1 MKIYILIARRGDNC
15 ITFVSTKKCEIIHDD
30 HPHSNDEGPWVLC
43 FNHIDE
49 ECFPLILPQFNHP
62 SKPIRRIYP
71 RFDVNI
77 AASAFI
83 QSLSST
89 PSHWAPSM
97 PRIQIGKEVLFSSRE
112 TSHYFRDQQRRD
124 QTQLQGTRRTVFC
137 SDLSYSQTRDIVK
150 YGSHPNH
157 LISLRSKTVFFDF
170 RSEGYALASRIQDDN
185 NDQTRGL
192 SQSTAA
198 MFAHILTSV
207 TCGDVLNLDC
217 SIQHNISEVSD
228 RYNSLVEKVHPANEH
243 HSAAH
248 VTFWRLMHAYRKLR
262 LVASSIN
269 TDTLTPDH
277 LQLDCPVRG
286 WSQEFVSRLS
296 NPNAG
301 VLMPT
306 DGFPIM
312 LTAMND
318 YRRADLR
325 LKCPFNTHIDI
336 YQKSDNINDENKHE
350 MLHHIVSEIESNWA
364 MPFNEWIKEENRH
377 QSIRC
382 IRSQQV
388 EILRFNDKWN
398 PINETLNNSSV
409 EDDAH
414 KYDDTTTNKYNNVSG
429 INLEVRRVSEWV
441 TNNGDAAVTEKQEV
455 DLTSAHLLTALHGWA
470 AERRIQPI
478 NTQETR
484 QSRQSSE
491 SDKVDKPANMMA
503 HFLAV
508 GVNFVASLPPTP
520 RGDWRPEEEK
530 SSSSSSSNRVYSF
543 NSSSSN
549 PDEEPTPPLYRPR
562 MQSSSHS
569 HTHAS
574 SPTHVSH
581 SHSQT
586 RSTAATASMRNSR
599 TDRHDKRGGRD
610 SGAAENVR
618 RERGEGEVRRERRE
632 RDETGKRDDERGE
645 RGGRGQRD
653 ERGERDERGQR
664 GEKGQKSV
672 TSEGRDRQRHIAK
685 DRCEKRSFRMGKQ

>member
-30 HPHSNDEGPWVLC
+30 QPHSNEVGPWVLC

-62 SKPIRRIYP
+62 SKPIRLIHP

-77 AASAFI
+77 AASAFT
-83 QSLSST
+83 QFLSSI
-89 PSHWAPSM
+89 PSHLTPSM

-336 YQKSDNINDENKHE
+336 YQKSDNINDENKYE

-364 MPFNEWIKEENRH
+364 MPFNEWIKDENRH

-388 EILRFNDKWN
+388 ELFRFNDKWN
-398 PINETLNNSSV
+398 PINETSNNNSV

-414 KYDDTTTNKYNNVSG
+414 EYDDTTTNKYNNVSG
-429 INLEVRRVSEWV
+429 INLEVKRVSEWAN
-441 TNNGDAAVTEKQEV
+441 NNGDAKVSEKQEV
-455 DLTSAHLLTALHGWA
+455 DLASAQLFTALNGWA
-470 AERRIQPI
+470 TERRTNAINRLEKGQSIQ
-478 NTQETR
+478 E
-484 QSRQSSE
+484 SE
-491 SDKVDKPANMMA
+491 SEVDKLGNMMA
-503 HFLAV
+503 RFLAV

-530 SSSSSSSNRVYSF
+530 SSSSCFSNRVYSF

-549 PDEEPTPPLYRPR
+549 PDEEPTYSFHRPR
-562 MQSSSHS
+562 MQSRSHS

-574 SPTHVSH
+574 SPTHVLH
-581 SHSQT
+581 SHSRT
-586 RSTAATASMRNSR
+586 RSTAATASMRHSR
-599 TDRHDKRGGRD
+599 TERNDKRGRRD
-610 SGAAENVR
+610 NGAAENVR
-618 RERGEGEVRRERRE
+618 GGRGEGKVRRERRK
-632 RDETGKRDDERGE
+632 RDETDKRGDERGE
-645 RGGRGQRD
+645 RGEKG